1 MFQNRRIIIAV
12 MERNILIA
20 DIAFYIRQGPCICC
34 IHNFRLCLDHIQESP
49 KTGQAFLH
57 HLRKFHQNL
66 DWADEGDVF
75 FCSVES
81 NERLK
86 KLRDLLDLYVELN
99 LLPSRV
105 EMYWGTN
112 EFFDFTPEELKQF
125 IDDAIDIS
133 EEELA
138 VLNKFGIA
146 GFDIYERIEDEL
158 SDGCLISYKGI
169 NKNMTEEG
177 MIKIK
182 NLYIELFSEEY
193 WKDIEKRFNEYLDRK
208 HEK

>member
-1 MFQNRRIIIAV
+1 MKA
-12 MERNILIA
+12 
-20 DIAFYIRQGPCICC
+20 YIG
-34 IHNFRLCLDHIQESP
+34 
-49 KTGQAFLH
+49 
-57 HLRKFHQNL
+57 NL

-158 SDGCLISYKGI
+158 SDVCLISYKGI

>member
-1 MFQNRRIIIAV
+1 MKIYA
-12 MERNILIA
+12 RNI
-20 DIAFYIRQGPCICC
+20 
-34 IHNFRLCLDHIQESP
+34 
-49 KTGQAFLH
+49 
-57 HLRKFHQNL
+57 
-66 DWADEGDVF
+66 DWTDEGNAF

-112 EFFDFTPEELKQF
+112 EFFYFTPEELKQF

-182 NLYIELFSEEY
+182 NLYIELFSEEC